1 MASVFVNAN
10 QARKDSRNASVIHG
24 EVRSLESTILTSI
37 SQGVLSIVVNSGT
50 TMTDDANYYSA
61 YYLITNDTA
70 KADQV
75 EYVSKYFTDLGY
87 SVNITENP
95 NTNNSLVWN
104 IGW

>member
-24 EVRSLESTILTSI
+24 EVRSLESTILSSI
-37 SQGVLSIVVNSGT
+37 SQGELTVSVSSGT
-50 TMTDDANYYSA
+50 TMTDDANYYTA
-61 YYLITNDTA
+61 YYLITNDRA

-95 NTNNSLVWN
+95 STNNSLVWN
-104 IGW
+104 ISW